1 MHKRIRHKI
10 FMRTSG
16 ITHLFCEE
24 WMNIRKVGNIPHVL
38 HSKALS
44 HTKNGDNRNHI
55 FATYN
60 ARKPRLQM
68 LRNTVSQRTDF
79 LFFFSFFIRY
89 FPHLQQIFIDQSSKK
104 FTMKLLVEV
113 RIDSTAIY
121 IMKTIICESWFSV
134 QEEILPN

>member
-1 MHKRIRHKI
+1 
-10 FMRTSG
+10 
-16 ITHLFCEE
+16 
-24 WMNIRKVGNIPHVL
+24 MNIRKVGNIPHVL

-44 HTKNGDNRNHI
+44 PTMNGDIMNHI
-55 FATYN
+55 FATHN
-60 ARKPRLQM
+60 ARKPSRLQM
-68 LRNTVSQRTDF
+68 LRNTVSQKK
-79 LFFFSFFIRY
+79 
-89 FPHLQQIFIDQSSKK
+89 IFIDQSSKK